1 MYNSCVLAPPKTPQT
16 TVGYRLNTSL
26 ELRWSQENEI
36 KSFVSKYT
44 VHFRP
49 KVSSA
54 KLDIGENP
62 WKNVSIDADRMKINE
77 NDEKFSGSYVIEG
90 LECGKTYEAF
100 VTSENAV
107 GKSEMGNILSFK
119 TLGSS

>member
-1 MYNSCVLAPPKTPQT
+1 MYNSCIVAAPKTPQT
-16 TVGYRLNTSL
+16 TVGYSLNTSL

-49 KVSSA
+49 KLSSA
-54 KLDIGENP
+54 KLEIGENP
-62 WKNVSIDADRMKINE
+62 WKNVSIDADRMKMND

-90 LECGKTYEAF
+90 LECGRTYEAF

-107 GKSEMGNILSFK
+107 EKSEIGKILSVK